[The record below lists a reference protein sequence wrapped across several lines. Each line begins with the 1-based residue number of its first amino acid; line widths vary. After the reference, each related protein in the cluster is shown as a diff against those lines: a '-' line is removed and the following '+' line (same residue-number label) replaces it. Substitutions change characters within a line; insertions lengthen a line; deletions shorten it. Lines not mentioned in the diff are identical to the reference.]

1 MVNLI
6 RGKMTNRYADS
17 ITRDNPIAVWDLND
31 VLPPASVANLA
42 SSINISAFGSPLTG
56 YNDTSLNNGYYISSD
71 ATAAN
76 VAADNNGMPMV
87 YGATNITNIY
97 PISNKPSIIIPGFGF
112 LNDDGKDKAYTLEFW
127 ARINSSTHYP
137 QKIVGPIQSDNGIY
151 VNGPYISLKVEDV
164 IKSHYVGEWDRPMLI
179 QLTCSASSSSLIIN
193 GETVI
198 SLNHD
203 LTNFSLPT
211 KLTDA
216 GKDQDWIGFYA
227 YANVP
232 QIQID
237 CIAIYA
243 YQMSEVNAKLHF
255 VKGQSVEVP
264 QLKFG
269 GFSEMPVMIDYQV
282 AKYSNNYVY
291 PGNGRWQN
299 GIVKNLSTDGQVLF
313 APDYRLPTLVLE
325 NNGQSFAEWSDLNNT
340 LSGQSTTPSLSSGSI
355 INDDVFFRI
364 VPDNTDAI
372 ADSTANL
379 TAQDFHTAG
388 YLEFEKLGVLS
399 EPIKLIYGV
408 YKRNTTPTSDETLF
422 RVINKSNE
430 YFEAILNSS
439 NQIVYRFISG
449 SSITT
454 IDTVTIINTS
464 NKFSAGVDIDQLLTA
479 ENNTRLSSFF
489 TDQGDLKV
497 FLGGS
502 PDLNVIGTS
511 RPKMFRGNIYKF
523 GFGDKKNINKVY
535 ALDQSSGGG
544 AEFTD
549 GIVRHNS
556 TILPTHFASY
566 TLVAVNTF
574 GVFDLDIAV
583 DSSWEDYVPLSLL
596 AKNVI
601 ADSSGT
607 LEYALDFIQINIDH
621 PESIASANSTVKSYV
636 EFLEVAAST
645 VSNNQIEKT
654 YVAASSNNVLIP
666 DSTWI
671 NKKYQILN
679 NHIVYLPTGGFSDFN
694 DLSISVSFE
703 IKIPGIFRNPLK
715 IKKLQLASQAY
726 DYSALPTEI
735 GTRYSR
741 DIIPYTMANSTSI
754 VYDGLN
760 PYTIYK
766 DSTPYLY
773 LNRYSGI
780 KMVGSNIGS
789 VLANT
794 TIETK
799 GLRVLVNPT
808 EKDFY
813 KDSVVQMSVLKDT
826 AFTANSSVEIFRVK
840 DRYNTFVIDAVTG
853 ANANVAAVRVR
864 TSNGTAYSA
873 YTKVKIFVNGQ
884 QDTTTNG
891 VAQSTV
897 IKYGQWNTIGL
908 TFDPLLDFNGSAGS
922 INITGPFIVN
932 NIADYQID
940 KSREG
945 SSVVFAQWG
954 AGTYSIV
961 AMGTWSNVYATET
974 TWRDVT
980 IGATVPISIEL
991 NASEIYG
998 SYLGTS
1004 KIGVSDTF
1012 ENLHLIDAKQ
1022 NSTTLYNGIRSST
1035 ITAIPL

>member
-1 MVNLI
+1 
-6 RGKMTNRYADS
+6 MTNRYADS

-31 VLPPASVANLA
+31 VLPPASVVDLE
-42 SSINISAFGSPLTG
+42 SSINISAYGSPLTG

-71 ATAAN
+71 TTAAN
-76 VAADNNGMPMV
+76 VASDNNGMPMV

-97 PISNKPSIIIPGFGF
+97 PITSKPSIIIPGFGF
-112 LNDDGKDKAYTLEFW
+112 LNDDGKNKVYTLEFW
-127 ARINSSTHYP
+127 ARINSSAHYP

-151 VNGPYISLKVEDV
+151 VNGPYISLKIEDV

-179 QLTCSASSSSLIIN
+179 HFTYNRSSSSLIIN

-203 LTNFSLPT
+203 LTNFNLPT

-227 YANVP
+227 YSNVP
-232 QIQID
+232 QIQLD

-269 GFSEMPVMIDYQV
+269 NFSEMPVMIDYQV

-299 GIVKNLSTDGQVLF
+299 GVVKNLSTDGQVLF
-313 APDYRLPTLVLE
+313 APEYKLPKLVLQ
-325 NNGQSFAEWSDLNNT
+325 NNSQSFVEWCDLNNT
-340 LSGQSTTPSLSSGSI
+340 LSGQSTTSSLTSGSI

-372 ADSTANL
+372 ADGAEAAES
-379 TAQDFHTAG
+379 FYTAG
-388 YLEFEKLGVLS
+388 YLEFEKLSVLS

-408 YKRNTTPTSDETLF
+408 YKLAETPTSNEILF
-422 RVINKSNE
+422 RVINTSNE
-430 YFEAILNSS
+430 YFEAVVNSS
-439 NQIVYRFISG
+439 NQIVYKFISG

-454 IDTVTIINTS
+454 IDTVTITNTA

-479 ENNTRLSSFF
+479 ENNTALSSFF
-489 TDQGDLKV
+489 TNQGDLKV

-502 PDLNVIGTS
+502 PDLNVTGTS
-511 RPKMFRGNIYKF
+511 TAKMFRGNIYKF

-556 TILPTHFASY
+556 TILPSHFASY
-566 TLVAVNTF
+566 TLIAVNTF
-574 GVFDLDIAV
+574 GVLDLDIAV

-636 EFLEVAAST
+636 EFLEVATST
-645 VSNNQIEKT
+645 VSTNQTEKT
-654 YVAASSNNVLIP
+654 YVSASSNSVLIP

-773 LNRYSGI
+773 LNKYSGI

-794 TIETK
+794 TVETK
-799 GLRVLVNPT
+799 GLRVLINPT

-813 KDSVVQMSVLKDT
+813 KDSVVQMSVMKDT
-826 AFTANSSVEIFRVK
+826 AFTANSSVEIFRIT
-840 DRYNTFVIDAVTG
+840 DRNNTFVIDAQTG
-853 ANANVAAVRVR
+853 ANTNTASLRVR
-864 TSNGTAYSA
+864 TSSGTAYSS
-873 YTKVKIFVNGQ
+873 YSGVKIFVNGQ
-884 QDTTTNG
+884 QHTTTNG
-891 VAQSTV
+891 VAQTAT
-897 IKYGQWNTIGL
+897 IRYGQWNTIGF
-908 TFDPLLDFNGSAGS
+908 TFDPLLDFNEYTGSLD
-922 INITGPFIVN
+922 ITGPFIIN

-940 KSREG
+940 KSKEG

-954 AGTYSIV
+954 AGPYSIV
-961 AMGTWSNVYATET
+961 AMGNWSDVYATEP
-974 TWRDVT
+974 TWRDVLT
-980 IGATVPISIEL
+980 GATVPISIEL
-991 NASEIYG
+991 NALEIYG

-1004 KIGVSDTF
+1004 KIGVSDSF

-1022 NSTTLYNGIRSST
+1022 NSTTLYSGIRSST

>member
-6 RGKMTNRYADS
+6 REKMTNRYADS

-97 PISNKPSIIIPGFGF
+97 PITSLPSIIIPGFGL

-179 QLTCSASSSSLIIN
+179 QLTYSASSSSLIIN

-203 LTNFSLPT
+203 LTNFNLPT
-211 KLTDA
+211 KLTDT

-232 QIQID
+232 QIQLD

-269 GFSEMPVMIDYQV
+269 NFSEMPVMIDYQV

-313 APDYRLPTLVLE
+313 APEYKLPTLVLQ
-325 NNGQSFAEWSDLNNT
+325 NNTQSFVEWCDLNNT
-340 LSGQSTTPSLSSGSI
+340 LSGQSATSTLSNGSI

-372 ADSTANL
+372 ADGAETAES
-379 TAQDFHTAG
+379 FYTAG

-399 EPIKLIYGV
+399 EPIKLVYGV
-408 YKRNTTPTSDETLF
+408 YKLDATPTSNETLF
-422 RVINKSNE
+422 RIINKSNE
-430 YFEAILNSS
+430 YFEAVVNSS

-449 SSITT
+449 SSTTT
-454 IDTVTIINTS
+454 IDTVTITNTS
-464 NKFSAGVDIDQLLTA
+464 NKFSAGIDIDQLLTA

-502 PDLNVIGTS
+502 PDLNVVGTS
-511 RPKMFRGNIYKF
+511 TPKMFRGNIYKF

-601 ADSSGT
+601 ANSSGT

-636 EFLEVAAST
+636 EFLEVATST
-645 VSNNQIEKT
+645 VSTNQTEKT

-826 AFTANSSVEIFRVK
+826 TFTANSSVEIFRVK

-908 TFDPLLDFNGSAGS
+908 TFDPLLDFNESAGS
-922 INITGPFIVN
+922 IDITGPFIVN

-954 AGTYSIV
+954 AGAYSIV